1 MIKKMASSLAHYFAG
16 KDLYP
21 VEKTNVY
28 SYGFELLLSTFANA
42 LGILLLSFILGVVPG
57 AILFSVAFIS
67 IRVTAGG
74 YHAKHHWSCF
84 LTVIV
89 VFLFFALVSK
99 YISAALVLP
108 YIAFS
113 AVTALVLILIFSPVE
128 ADNKPLGKEQKK
140 KLRTQSLILVGVN
153 TALAVVFMLV
163 PQLPIRYLAFYLSG
177 GLAASI
183 SLVVAKI
190 TKK

>member
-16 KDLYP
+16 KELYP
-21 VEKTNVY
+21 VEKTKVY

-42 LGILLLSFILGVVPG
+42 LGILLLSIIFGVVPG

-89 VFLFFALVSK
+89 VFLFFALVSR

-108 YIAFS
+108 YVAFS
-113 AVTALVLILIFSPVE
+113 AVTALVLVLIFSPVE

-177 GLAASI
+177 GLAASV